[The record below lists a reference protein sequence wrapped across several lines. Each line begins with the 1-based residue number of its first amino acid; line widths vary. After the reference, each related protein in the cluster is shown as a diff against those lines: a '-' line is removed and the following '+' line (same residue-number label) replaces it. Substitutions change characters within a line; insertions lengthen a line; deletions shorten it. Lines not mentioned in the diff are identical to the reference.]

1 MLRSWCVPRWPT
13 REQISSPTTP
23 AGVNFRGMTLE
34 RANPP
39 ALVLAGNASRAAAAA
54 QGLRSAAERA
64 AAALGRFQA
73 EALVREQAEEVLAVV
88 REGLARLE
96 TAVAL
101 AASRPAKGEQESQ
114 IAARLASLDPAA
126 VPHDLVDDAL
136 ELLLSG
142 LRAACLVNDLKHALP
157 LGKAALALAE
167 QHARATELARAHSD
181 IATMY
186 GRRDFNERAI
196 EHLSAAIGVLEAAGE
211 PVTPTLINNL
221 GNVYVSNDR
230 LDEALGCFERAAS
243 AYAEQGDE
251 FREGIAVANQ
261 GRALI
266 GQRRLREAAA
276 ALVQGLGIF
285 RKLERRPYVAA
296 TLAKL
301 GTCYSRLG
309 EYEATITWFEA
320 ALAEIGEAGVGTMPF
335 EDEVYEAYGRALLLM
350 DRPEEAL
357 DYLERAAEC
366 ANRDGVH
373 PAAADMLKLQAEALA
388 ILGRYED
395 AYHRLIQYLEASAVL
410 AGERGEALLGVM
422 LVELE
427 SGLAPDH
434 ELPAITSRVL
444 TEANRALRLQAEKLE
459 RISATDELTQQ
470 YNRRYLNQRL
480 GEELRK
486 IRGSDR
492 PLSLIL
498 FDVDN
503 FKSINDGYSH
513 LIGDEV
519 LRRVAA
525 TLRATFRRADV
536 VARWGGE
543 EFAVLLP
550 DTAQAGALIVAEKAR
565 SAIAEFRWDE
575 VATGLGVTVSAG
587 IATAS
592 EVSDLDTVQGLLKL
606 ADRRLYQAKSAGR
619 NRIASG

>member
-1 MLRSWCVPRWPT
+1 
-13 REQISSPTTP
+13 
-23 AGVNFRGMTLE
+23 MTLE
-34 RANPP
+34 RATAP
-39 ALVLAGNASRAAAAA
+39 ALRVAGDASRAAAAA

-64 AAALGRFQA
+64 AALLGRFQA
-73 EALVREQAEEVLAVV
+73 EAMMREQADEVLAAV
-88 REGLARLE
+88 REGLGQLE
-96 TAVAL
+96 LADAM
-101 AASRPAKGEQESQ
+101 AASRPAKGARDGQT
-114 IAARLASLDPAA
+114 AALLAGLDPAA

-136 ELLLSG
+136 DLLLSG

-167 QHARATELARAHSD
+167 LHDRPTLLARAHSD

-221 GNVYVSNDR
+221 GNVYVTNDR
-230 LDEALGCFERAAS
+230 LDEALGCFERAAA

-251 FREGIAVANQ
+251 FRRGIAVANQ

-266 GQRRLREAAA
+266 RLRRLREAAA

-309 EYEATITWFEA
+309 EYEAALTWFES
-320 ALAEIGEAGVGTMPF
+320 ALEEVREVGVGEMPF

-350 DRPEEAL
+350 DRPEESL

-388 ILGRYED
+388 VLGRYED
-395 AYHRLIQYLEASAVL
+395 AYHRLIEYLTVSAEL

-434 ELPAITSRVL
+434 ELPAITGRVL

-480 GEELRK
+480 DEELRK
-486 IRGSDR
+486 IRGSGR
-492 PLSLIL
+492 PLSLML
-498 FDVDN
+498 LDVDN
-503 FKSINDGYSH
+503 FKAINDGYSH

-519 LRRVAA
+519 LRRVAE

-550 DTAQAGALIVAEKAR
+550 DTALEGAIVVAEKAR
-565 SAIAEFRWDE
+565 AAIAEFGWDE
-575 VATGLGVTVSAG
+575 VAPGLGVTVSAG
-587 IATAS
+587 IAAAS
-592 EVSDLDTVQGLLKL
+592 EVDDHDAVQGLLKL
-606 ADRRLYQAKSAGR
+606 VDRRLYQAKSAGR